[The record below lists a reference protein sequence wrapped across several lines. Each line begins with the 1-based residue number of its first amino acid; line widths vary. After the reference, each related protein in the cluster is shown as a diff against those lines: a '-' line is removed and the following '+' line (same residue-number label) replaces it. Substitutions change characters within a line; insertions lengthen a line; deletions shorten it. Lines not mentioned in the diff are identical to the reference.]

1 MTDLPD
7 LSLLRAEQKD
17 ELIRFLFDEMMK
29 LMARVAEL
37 EARLDKDSRNS
48 SKPPSSDGLGKKT
61 VSLRQSSGKKPG
73 GQKGH
78 PGKAIERVAAPDLI
92 ICCQQRFK
100 IDTVL
105 PRAAI

>member
-61 VSLRQSSGKKPG
+61 VSLR
-73 GQKGH
+73 
-78 PGKAIERVAAPDLI
+78 
-92 ICCQQRFK
+92 
-100 IDTVL
+100 
-105 PRAAI
+105 